1 MERRLRRK
9 DSPPWNAGS
18 HHERQEW
25 RKRPKWPD
33 SRGSQRICHRIPGK
47 EQRERLDKQAS
58 RYSTEHLRRFWRNPV
73 QDDRRERTHRRLH
86 LPDGDEVEFTVR

>member
-25 RKRPKWPD
+25 RKRPKRPD
-33 SRGSQRICHRIPGK
+33 SRGSQRICHRIPEK
-47 EQRERLDKQAS
+47 DQRERLDKQTS
-58 RYSTEHLRRFWRNPV
+58 RYRTEHLRRLWRNPV